1 MQPEGTVD
9 EGDEV
14 GVYDIVFLR
23 ESMCCLFF
31 RLVARSVLAI
41 WVDTVNS
48 SCSSSLS
55 VYYVETANVK

>member
-31 RLVARSVLAI
+31 RLVARSLLALG
-41 WVDTVNS
+41 VTALS
-48 SCSSSLS
+48 SSSLS